1 MFLLFQSHQVRF
13 REPALPQAIL
23 THSIDE
29 RQVKVMTRMKKRR
42 ALLLLALALWSLAAI
57 QGGEFWQKKAY
68 QKWSEQ
74 ECRKLLANSPWAQSH
89 TLSQTLIQ
97 PLQSPGVSRPLGSN
111 PIENSESARLPEPLE
126 RGDTGRARQARPML
140 QYQSQFRSALPIR
153 QAIVRLSQINAKYDD
168 MKPEQ
173 KQAFD
178 QNAEAFLSKR
188 FPETLVLYV
197 SYSSNVQV
205 DDRELARHWQS
216 QTTETL
222 KNFVFLILPGGE
234 KIPLSGY
241 AVAPGASREFQFV
254 FPRKYEGRP
263 LIRAQDKTLQLE
275 FPHPKIR
282 DQKESRVLIAF
293 KAEKMLIDGEVVY

>member
-1 MFLLFQSHQVRF
+1 
-13 REPALPQAIL
+13 
-23 THSIDE
+23 
-29 RQVKVMTRMKKRR
+29 MTRVKNTRMP
-42 ALLLLALALWSLAAI
+42 LLLALALLSLAAT
-57 QGGEFWQKKAY
+57 QGGEFWQKKSY

-89 TLSQTLIQ
+89 TLSQTIIQ
-97 PLQSPGVSRPLGSN
+97 PLQSPGVSRPLGGATDN
-111 PIENSESARLPEPLE
+111 IENARSPEPLA
-126 RGDTGRARQARPML
+126 RDDVGRARQSRPEL
-140 QYQSQFRSALPIR
+140 KYQAQFRSALPIR

-168 MKPEQ
+168 MTSEQ

-178 QNAEAFLSKR
+178 QNAEAFLAKT
-188 FPETLVLYV
+188 FPETLVLHV

-205 DDRELARHWQS
+205 DDRELARHWQG

-241 AVAPGASREFQFV
+241 AVAQGAGREFQFI
-254 FPRKYEGRP
+254 FPRQYEGRP
-263 LIRAQDKTLQLE
+263 LVRAQDKALQLE

-282 DQKESRVLIAF
+282 DQKESRVLLSF
-293 KAEKMLIDGEVVY
+293 KVEKMSMDGEPAY

>member
-1 MFLLFQSHQVRF
+1 M
-13 REPALPQAIL
+13 
-23 THSIDE
+23 
-29 RQVKVMTRMKKRR
+29 
-42 ALLLLALALWSLAAI
+42 LLLLALALWSLAAT
-57 QGGEFWQKKAY
+57 QDGEFWQKKPY

-89 TLSQTLIQ
+89 TLSQALIQ
-97 PLQSPGVSRPLGSN
+97 PLQSPGLPSAGGMN
-111 PIENSESARLPEPLE
+111 PTGPGGIEGTRSPDPSE
-126 RGDTGRARQARPML
+126 RGDTGRARQTRPML
-140 QYQSQFRSALPIR
+140 QYQAQFRSALPIR
-153 QAIVRLSQINAKYDD
+153 RAIVRLSQIKSKYDD
-168 MKPEQ
+168 MTPEQ

-188 FPETLVLYV
+188 FPDTLVLYV
-197 SYSSNVQV
+197 SYSSNVPF

-234 KIPLSGY
+234 KVPLSGY
-241 AVAPGASREFQFV
+241 AVAQGASREFQFV
-254 FPRKYEGRP
+254 FPRQYEGRP
-263 LIRAQDKTLQLE
+263 LVRAQDKTLQLE

-293 KAEKMLIDGEVVY
+293 KTEKMRIDGEVVY